1 MPNHVFN
8 YINCVA
14 LTSRFNSMIA
24 TVHCKEKQRHLLKTF
39 TFYIVNIFIHT
50 ISCTIKNIYTL
61 VIYYVVSLTRMII

>member
-1 MPNHVFN
+1 
-8 YINCVA
+8 
-14 LTSRFNSMIA
+14 MIA

-39 TFYIVNIFIHT
+39 TFYIINIFIRT